1 MYKVCGNV
9 KQIVDTN
16 LYQIWTNTKPTK
28 LNMGAAIHY
37 WYTRAFNVQK
47 LNIVYKAVS

>member
-1 MYKVCGNV
+1 MYKVCDKV

-28 LNMGAAIHY
+28 LNMGLQFTNDIPEPLM
-37 WYTRAFNVQK
+37 VK
-47 LNIVYKAVS
+47 S